1 MTDGILRRQEI
12 WQEAPAGGLV
22 DASLRNKPW
31 REVLGLI
38 ADGRA
43 PQPPVAHLC
52 GRRLLA
58 LEEGRAALAIPAS
71 EWFCGPKGRVD
82 SGMFAFLADMTH
94 FYAVLSTL
102 PAGAGC
108 TTAELSMTF
117 LGQPPYAGGELTA
130 SSEVVYA
137 DDRNALAVAIVCGD
151 QGQPVAHSTSRYFLF
166 RAGAVTPRR
175 TPGSSAPAMRRPGAD
190 PVFRPCDHAFSPLDD
205 RTLDRL
211 GGLEILRAEL
221 AGERSPP
228 PIDRL
233 TGIRLTDASDGQVAF
248 SLPAHGWLLQEIGTV
263 FGGMIALLAKSA
275 TAGAVQ
281 AAAGADTRFTALD
294 LKVNFL
300 RAVEAD
306 GTELL
311 ADGTVVHRGSRL
323 VIANTKVTHG
333 GRTVAIATGTTALS
347 PSSARDR
354 HRPPP

>member
-1 MTDGILRRQEI
+1 
-12 WQEAPAGGLV
+12 
-22 DASLRNKPW
+22 
-31 REVLGLI
+31 
-38 ADGRA
+38 
-43 PQPPVAHLC
+43 
-52 GRRLLA
+52 
-58 LEEGRAALAIPAS
+58 
-71 EWFCGPKGRVD
+71 
-82 SGMFAFLADMTH
+82 MFAFLADMTH

-117 LGQPPYAGGELTA
+117 LGQPPRAGGQLTA

-137 DDRNALAVAIVCGD
+137 DDRNALALAVVCTD

-166 RAGAVTPRR
+166 PTGTAKPGR
-175 TPGSSAPAMRRPGAD
+175 TRGSSAPAMRSPAAD
-190 PVFRPCDHAFSPLDD
+190 PVFRPCDQPFSPLDD

-233 TGIRLTDASDGQVAF
+233 TGIRLCDAADGQVVF
-248 SLPAHGWLLQEIGTV
+248 LLPAHGWLLQEIGTV

-281 AAAGADTRFTALD
+281 AAASAGTRFTALD

-311 ADGTVVHRGSRL
+311 AEGTVVHRGSRL
-323 VIANTKVTHG
+323 VIANTKVTHK

-347 PSSARDR
+347 PSPSRDR
-354 HRPPP
+354 R